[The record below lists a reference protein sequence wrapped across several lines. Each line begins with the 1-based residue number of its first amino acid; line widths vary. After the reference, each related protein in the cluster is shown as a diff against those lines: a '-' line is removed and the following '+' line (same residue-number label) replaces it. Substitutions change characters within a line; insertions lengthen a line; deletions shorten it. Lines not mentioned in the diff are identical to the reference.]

1 MIFKVCTCLVPIIYL
16 FEMTHSLHKVL
27 QLCERQCFLWPV
39 LISEDSNNFVQY
51 FKYGFAGELLRNN
64 ISQEW
69 LLRTVINTDE
79 GVFPYHSN
87 GFTPTS
93 IIKGKAGR

>member
-1 MIFKVCTCLVPIIYL
+1 MILNECTCLVPIIYL

-39 LISEDSNNFVQY
+39 LISENSNNFVQY

-69 LLRTVINTDE
+69 LLSMVINTDE
-79 GVFPYHSN
+79 SVFPYHSN
-87 GFTPTS
+87 GFTPAN